1 MSLPLLSEEEE
12 EVAPSGMLLLL
23 LAFRSV
29 ICEAILFFGTEQEA
43 KSGVASTTAV
53 VVGVGTPSL
62 NVE

>member
-1 MSLPLLSEEEE
+1 
-12 EVAPSGMLLLL
+12 MLLLL